1 MARRGAGAAGRDAPW
16 RGTAP
21 PLAGRAPGTHQ
32 AHVVTAGGTGAGR
45 GVWVQDPVLQPDS
58 ARRPAAAARQ
68 PSTKAD
74 PESRTFCPSA
84 PVNHAQAR
92 APPSSPLRP
101 LSAPQELSWKQRPG
115 ASPRAGNR
123 RAGRPASQSHR
134 TASTTQEPLPG
145 PAHPSGPGP
154 SNTKRSSTRP
164 GGRQGGRARS
174 GGGAPRA
181 APPRAYLDQA
191 LQRPARVPDAPLPV
205 LAAGSPRH
213 GLELRGA
220 VPVVPLLNAPAPASW
235 STRQPSADAGPGP
248 PPAPA
253 LPPPVRPSE
262 APSRPE

>member
-1 MARRGAGAAGRDAPW
+1 M
-16 RGTAP
+16 
-21 PLAGRAPGTHQ
+21 
-32 AHVVTAGGTGAGR
+32 
-45 GVWVQDPVLQPDS
+45 WVQDPVLQPDS

-92 APPSSPLRP
+92 APPSSPSRP

-123 RAGRPASQSHR
+123 RAGGPASQSHR

-235 STRQPSADAGPGP
+235 SDTAAIGGRRARSSSRTGP
-248 PPAPA
+248 PTSRPPLGGPVQARVTTPATGAARCRPTRPPA
-253 LPPPVRPSE
+253 LTRPLSGVPHR
-262 APSRPE
+262 AARASGLARGLT